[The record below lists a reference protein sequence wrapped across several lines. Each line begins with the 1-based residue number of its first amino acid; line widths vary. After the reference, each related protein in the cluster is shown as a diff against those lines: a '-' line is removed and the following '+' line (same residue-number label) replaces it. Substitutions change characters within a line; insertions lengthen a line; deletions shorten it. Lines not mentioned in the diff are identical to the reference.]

1 MKTKILLVFALLL
14 AGISCKKDTPASPY
28 PKAGLI
34 YYFGFNDTVADKQNY
49 ATMGTAKFSYVTGI
63 SGKAVH
69 FNGVDEALEFIPTAP
84 VVNTKISLSFWYKTA
99 EAGNTKY
106 FISGNGFRFATAL
119 GSIAFVISVPKIVN
133 AHSNA
138 LEPNKWTHVVGT
150 YDGTKIQIYIN
161 GVLVATTIN
170 SGSISGFNSSMML
183 GVYQSIY
190 WAGSIDELYI
200 YNRPLSQ
207 AEVTQLYN
215 LK

>member
-1 MKTKILLVFALLL
+1 MKTKILLVCGLLL
-14 AGISCKKDTPASPY
+14 TGISCKKDTPASPY
-28 PKAGLI
+28 PKDGLI
-34 YYFGFNDTVADKQNY
+34 SYFGFNDTVADKQNY

-63 SGKAVH
+63 SGKAVQ

-84 VVNTKISLSFWYKTA
+84 VVNTKISISFWYKTA
-99 EAGNTKY
+99 EAGFTKF
-106 FISGNGFRFATAL
+106 FISGNGFRVGTAL
-119 GSIAFVISVPKIVN
+119 GSVGFHINAPNTDN

-138 LEPNKWTHVVGT
+138 NLPNQWTHVVGT
-150 YDGTKIQIYIN
+150 YDGTSIQIYVN
-161 GVLVATTIN
+161 GVWVATTIN

-183 GVYQSIY
+183 GVYQAVY

-200 YNRPLSQ
+200 YNRALSP

>member
-1 MKTKILLVFALLL
+1 MKTKILLLCGLLL
-14 AGISCKKDTPASPY
+14 VGISCKKDTPASPY
-28 PKAGLI
+28 PKDGLI
-34 YYFGFNDTVADKQNY
+34 SYFGFNDTVLDKQNY
-49 ATMGTAKFSYVTGI
+49 ATIGTAKFSYVTGI

-119 GSIAFVISVPKIVN
+119 SSAAFVINAPNIDN

-138 LEPNKWTHVVGT
+138 NLPNQWTHVVGT
-150 YDGTKIQIYIN
+150 YDGTSIQIYVN
-161 GVLVATTIN
+161 GVWIASTN
-170 SGSISGFNSSMML
+170 NPGSISGFNSSMML